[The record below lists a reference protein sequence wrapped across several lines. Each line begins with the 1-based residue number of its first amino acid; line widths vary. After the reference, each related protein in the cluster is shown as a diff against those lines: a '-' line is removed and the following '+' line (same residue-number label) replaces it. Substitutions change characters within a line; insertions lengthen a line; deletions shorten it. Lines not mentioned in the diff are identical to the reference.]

1 MVNKLQL
8 THPTLIMLYGYPGSG
23 KTYFARQLCEEFQA
37 AHVQGDRIRH
47 ELFDSPRY
55 DKQEDE
61 IVTQVMKYMSE
72 EFLSAGIGVIYDV
85 NATKTSQRRD
95 LRELARANKAKTL
108 LIWFQIDAD
117 SAYARISSRDRRKSD
132 DKYSQALDRTSFNN
146 LLGTMQ
152 NPTPGEDYIVI
163 SGKHTFNTQRS
174 AVIKKLYDLGLLH
187 SQQATSG
194 IAKPALV
201 NLVPNTLAGRVDP
214 SRRNITIR

>member
-47 ELFDSPRY
+47 ELFDEPRY
-55 DKQEDE
+55 DKQENAV
-61 IVTQVMKYMSE
+61 ITQLMKYMSE
-72 EFLSAGIGVIYDV
+72 EFLSAGISVVFDV
-85 NATKTSQRRD
+85 NATRTNQRRD
-95 LRELARANKAKTL
+95 LRELARTNKAKTL
-108 LIWFQIDAD
+108 LIWFQIDED
-117 SAYARISSRDRRKSD
+117 SAFARISTRDRRKSD
-132 DKYSQALDRTSFNN
+132 DKYSQTLDRKAFDSQ
-146 LLGTMQ
+146 LETMQ
-152 NPTPGEDYIVI
+152 NPTINDDYIVI
-163 SGKHTFNTQRS
+163 SGKHTFNTQRG

-187 SQQATSG
+187 SEHANSG

-201 NLVPNTLAGRVDP
+201 NLVPNTLGGRVDP